1 MKNVTPKEKEE
12 ETAIQ
17 DIFAHQDNRIASL
30 ESQIK
35 GLYEQHKNILENFRE
50 MIEAVAVL
58 SEEE

>member
-1 MKNVTPKEKEE
+1 MKNVTPEEKEKEM
-12 ETAIQ
+12 TIQ
-17 DIFAHQDNRIASL
+17 EIFAHQDNRIASL